1 MSSSELATASMLLMI
16 WSTLMKVPADKHI
29 DIVDV
34 VDIIDVVDIVDMLTC
49 SAHTGAAV
57 HQQRPPG
64 GCGLAGRGS

>member
-34 VDIIDVVDIVDMLTC
+34 VDIVDMLTC
-49 SAHTGAAV
+49 SAHPGAAV

-64 GCGLAGRGS
+64 GRGLAGRGS

>member
-1 MSSSELATASMLLMI
+1 
-16 WSTLMKVPADKHI
+16 MKVPADKHI

-34 VDIIDVVDIVDMLTC
+34 VDIVDAVDIIDVVDIVDMLTC
-49 SAHTGAAV
+49 SAHPGAAV

>member
-1 MSSSELATASMLLMI
+1 MSSSVLATASMLLMI

-34 VDIIDVVDIVDMLTC
+34 VDIVDMLTC
-49 SAHTGAAV
+49 SAHPGAAV

-64 GCGLAGRGS
+64 GRGLAGRGS